1 MRFRPCIDI
10 HNGSVK
16 QIVGGSLRDEG
27 SFATDNYVSDKGGEY
42 YGELFK
48 KYGLTGGH
56 VIILNQH
63 NSEYYREDVK
73 VAEKALRAFP
83 GGLMVGGGITAQN
96 AVGFLDM
103 GASHVIV
110 TSFVFRNGMIDMPR
124 LLRMERT
131 VGKEKLV
138 LDLSCR
144 YREDDCEPGY
154 YIVTDRW
161 QNFTDVQITKES
173 LHFLGDFADEFLIHA
188 VDVEG
193 KRSGV
198 DERLLELLSECTEI
212 PITYAGGI
220 RNFDDIEKI
229 SNYGKGKIDYTVGS
243 ALSIYGGDLSFEK
256 LAEKSGGKE

>member
-27 SFATDNYVSDKGGEY
+27 SIATDNYVSDKGGEY

-48 KYGLTGGH
+48 KYGLSGGH
-56 VIILNQH
+56 VIILNKH
-63 NSEYYREDVK
+63 GSEHYLRDVK
-73 VAEKALRAFP
+73 VAEQALKAFP
-83 GGLMVGGGITAQN
+83 GGLMAGGGITAQN

-110 TSFVFRNGMIDMPR
+110 TSYVFRNGIIDMPR

-138 LDLSCR
+138 LDVSCR
-144 YREDDCEPGY
+144 YRDEDCEPGY

-161 QNFTDVQITKES
+161 QNFTDMQVTKDN
-173 LHFLGDFADEFLIHA
+173 LHFLSDFADEFLIHA

-193 KRSGV
+193 KKSGV
-198 DERLLELLSECTEI
+198 DERLLEILSECTEI

-220 RNFDDIEKI
+220 GSYDDIEKI
-229 SNYGKGKIDYTVGS
+229 RSYGKGKIDFTVGS
-243 ALSIYGGDLSFEK
+243 ALSIYGGELSFEK
-256 LAEKSGGKE
+256 LAKAEGGN